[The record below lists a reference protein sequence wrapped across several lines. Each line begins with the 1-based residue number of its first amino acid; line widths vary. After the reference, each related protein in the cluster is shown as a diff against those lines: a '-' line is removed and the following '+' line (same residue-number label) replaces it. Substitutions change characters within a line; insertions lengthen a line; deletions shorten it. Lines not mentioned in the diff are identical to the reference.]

1 MSQKVREYRPTSS
14 YVEMREWWLYC
25 RVGRGSEVEYQGL
38 GVKEQQSNEYFL
50 LFLQKAAISFFS
62 LPTVDS

>member
-1 MSQKVREYRPTSS
+1 
-14 YVEMREWWLYC
+14 
-25 RVGRGSEVEYQGL
+25 VEYQGL
-38 GVKEQQSNEYFL
+38 RVQDQQSNEYFL